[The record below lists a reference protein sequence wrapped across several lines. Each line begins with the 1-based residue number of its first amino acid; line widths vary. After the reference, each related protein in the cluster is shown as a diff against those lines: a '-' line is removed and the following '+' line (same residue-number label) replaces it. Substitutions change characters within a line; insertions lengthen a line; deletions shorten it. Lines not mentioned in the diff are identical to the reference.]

1 MPTVT
6 TKAYFY
12 LSKCPMPQ
20 STFAM
25 SCFAVYRSVG
35 LLVLLFFC
43 TLAPAQ
49 EALSDDQLAELIAEY
64 RNDARG
70 PYRGIRWFCSDG
82 STRAPRDP
90 CPDDPRAHQHAD
102 YKPAVDRLMRNQQ
115 LYFGQILTDTRYAS
129 FWDAGEDHNRLKQYQ
144 LNNYLVSVDN
154 GWILEKARYYRG
166 AFQVEDEEE
175 WGRKF
180 LQWLL
185 SKEEVLR
192 TDYYLIAQAA
202 RDIPHRGDTDLNQRI
217 RARSK
222 EIADRYTEFMD
233 LRIKIHGRPGAEDA
247 GAVRSFMN
255 EHVDALRDQDLYDT
269 ATELVGD
276 IDHAYGGS
284 GLASIIDLLGSLPQS
299 DSLYRRIDAF
309 ATTHSDTGKVI
320 NAVARFTAATELSLA
335 IRRSL
340 VADARRAAQRL
351 TLLDINNELGDLIFR
366 TAGNWRPTV
375 AREQME
381 KICYL
386 GQAATGAGFV
396 ELWEHEAGGARLAD
410 PNYQYIW
417 PDMLTAYLDNA
428 RRFVEWGTATN
439 RATYAGVVER
449 YAAFEPKALGFL
461 DDRIR
466 ASVLL
471 PLGQAVGELGDWLA
485 SNSESGNAILD
496 IATQAQARGL
506 NAGYARGVLHLIEG
520 APDEVEV
527 NNRDI
532 FVFSRPPADL
542 KPVGGIMTVSEG
554 NMVSHV
560 QLLARNLGIPN
571 AVLTEQQ
578 FRELRPYAG
587 EKVFYAVSPS
597 GAVIMKPVGQM
608 NDTERELFAVR
619 ERSQERIR
627 VPIDRIDL
635 STRDILNMRDVGSE
649 DSGVRCGPK
658 AANLGQLKRLFP
670 DNVVEGLVI
679 PFGVFREHL
688 DQHMPG
694 QPAGTSY
701 WTFLNDRFTRARAM
715 EAGGS
720 DEAEIEAYTLEQLA
734 TLREAIAEI
743 KIQGKLIAQLRSG
756 FSETLGDR
764 FGAVPVFL
772 RSDTNMEDLADFTGA
787 GLNKTVF
794 NVVRETAILNGI
806 KEVWASPYTERSYRW
821 RQRYLL
827 NPENVFPSIL
837 IIPSVDVDYSGVMIT
852 KGVTTS
858 NQDDVTVAF
867 SRGAGGAV
875 DGQAAE
881 SYLLDHT
888 GRFTLQAPARERL
901 HRRLPVTGG
910 SVMVPAAFDAPVLKQ
925 RNLVDLYQLGR
936 RVEEVMPTAPGVSSE
951 GPYDVELGF
960 QDDKIWLFQ
969 IRPFV
974 ENSQAQGSEYL
985 QSLSPAKTEGVYIDL
1000 ASAL

>member
-1 MPTVT
+1 MCCL
-6 TKAYFY
+6 AAFG
-12 LSKCPMPQ
+12 
-20 STFAM
+20 
-25 SCFAVYRSVG
+25 RSVG
-35 LLVLLFFC
+35 LFVLFLLSGLVV
-43 TLAPAQ
+43 AQ
-49 EALSDDQLAELIAEY
+49 EPLTDREIAELIATY
-64 RNDARG
+64 RDDPRG
-70 PYRGIRWFCSDG
+70 PYRGIFWFCSDG
-82 STRAPRDP
+82 STRAARDP
-90 CPDDPRAHQHAD
+90 CPDDARAHQHAD
-102 YKPAVDRLMRNQQ
+102 YRPAIDRLMRDQQ
-115 LYFGQILTDTRYAS
+115 LYFGQILTDTRFAS
-129 FWDAGEDHNRLKQYQ
+129 FWDAEQDHDRLKQYQ
-144 LNNYLVSVDN
+144 LNNYLVGVDE
-154 GWILEKARYYRG
+154 GWILEKARFYRG
-166 AFQVEDEEE
+166 AFQVEDEEA
-175 WGRKF
+175 WGRRF
-180 LQWLL
+180 FQWLL
-185 SKEEVLR
+185 ARDGVLR

-202 RDIPHRGDTDLNQRI
+202 RDIPHGGDTDLNQRI

-222 EIADRYTEFMD
+222 EIADGYPAFMN
-233 LRIKIHGRPGAEDA
+233 LRIKIHGRPAAEDA
-247 GAVRSFMN
+247 TAVRDFMATH
-255 EHVDALRDQDLYDT
+255 EAELRSNSLYEP
-269 ATELVGD
+269 AAELAAD
-276 IDHAYGGS
+276 IDDAYGGS
-284 GLASIIDLLGSLPQS
+284 GLASISDLLDGLPK
-299 DSLYRRIDAF
+299 
-309 ATTHSDTGKVI
+309 SDTLHDRITTFLTTQSATDGDDDRP
-320 NAVARFTAATELSLA
+320 NPVARLTAAAELSLA

-340 VADARRAAQRL
+340 VNDDRPASPRL
-351 TLLDINNELGDLIFR
+351 TLLDINNALGDLVFR
-366 TAGNWRPTV
+366 TAADWQPTV

-396 ELWEHEAGGARLAD
+396 ELWEHDAGGPLLAD
-410 PNYQYIW
+410 PNYQYVW
-417 PDMLTAYLDNA
+417 PRMLTAYLDNA

-439 RATYAGVVER
+439 RATYAEVVER

-485 SNSESGNAILD
+485 SNSESGNDILD

-542 KPVGGIMTVSEG
+542 KPVGGILTVSEG

-571 AVLTEQQ
+571 AVVTEQQ
-578 FRELRPYAG
+578 FQELRPYAG
-587 EKVFYAVSPS
+587 EEVFYAVSPS
-597 GAVIMKPVGQM
+597 GAVVMKPVTEM

-627 VPIDRIDL
+627 VPVDRIDL
-635 STRDILNMRDVGSE
+635 STRDVLNLRNVGSE
-649 DSGVRCGPK
+649 DSGIRCGPK
-658 AANLGQLKRLFP
+658 AANLGQLKQLFP
-670 DNVVEGLVI
+670 ENVVEGLVI

-688 DQHMPG
+688 DQQMPG
-694 QPAGTSY
+694 QPPGTSY
-701 WTFLNDRFTRARAM
+701 WTFLNDRFTRAKAM
-715 EAGGS
+715 ENDGS
-720 DEAEIEAYTLEQLA
+720 SERDIEAYTLAQLA
-734 TLREAIAEI
+734 TLRQAILEI

-756 FSETLGDR
+756 FSEVLGDR

-794 NVVRETAILNGI
+794 NVVKETAILDGI
-806 KEVWASPYTERSYRW
+806 REVWASPYTERSYRW

-852 KGVTTS
+852 KGVTTGE
-858 NQDDVTVAF
+858 QDDITVAF

-881 SYLLDHT
+881 SYLLDQT

-910 SVMVPAAFDAPVLKQ
+910 SVMVPAAFDRPILK
-925 RNLVDLYQLGR
+925 RKNLVDLYQLGQ
-936 RVEEVMPTAPGVSSE
+936 RVEAVMPTAPGVTSE

-960 QDDKIWLFQ
+960 EDDKIWLFQ

-985 QSLSPAKTEGVYIDL
+985 QGLSPAKEEGVYIDL
-1000 ASAL
+1000 ASSL

>member
-1 MPTVT
+1 M
-6 TKAYFY
+6 Y
-12 LSKCPMPQ
+12 LSTP
-20 STFAM
+20 SI
-25 SCFAVYRSVG
+25 RSFSLTI
-35 LLVLLFFC
+35 LLSVA
-43 TLAPAQ
+43 TLATAQ
-49 EALSDDQLAELIAEY
+49 TDLSATRIAELVTEF
-64 RNDARG
+64 RNDPRG
-70 PYRGIRWFCSDG
+70 PYKGIFWFCSDG
-82 STRAPRDP
+82 SIRAARDP
-90 CPDDPRAHQHAD
+90 CPNDDSAHQHAD
-102 YKPAVDRLMRNQQ
+102 YKPVVDRLMRDEQ
-115 LYFGQILTDTRYAS
+115 LYFGQILTDTRYAD
-129 FWDAGEDHNRLKQYQ
+129 FWDDGMDHSRLKQYQ
-144 LNNYLVSVDN
+144 LNNYLTNTDN
-154 GWILEKARYYRG
+154 GWVLEKARFYRG

-180 LQWLL
+180 FQWLL
-185 SKEEVLR
+185 AKDDVLR
-192 TDYYLIAQAA
+192 TDFYLIMQAA

-217 RARSK
+217 RAKSK
-222 EIADRYTEFMD
+222 EIADSYPDFME
-233 LRIKIHGRPGAEDA
+233 LRIKIHGRPAAEDA
-247 GAVRSFMN
+247 DAVRAFM
-255 EHVDALRDQDLYDT
+255 EQHDAQLKSKQLYAA
-269 ATELVGD
+269 ATQLVED
-276 IDHAYGGS
+276 IDTAYGGS
-284 GLASIIDLLGSLPQS
+284 DLATIADLVTALPES
-299 DSLYRRIDAF
+299 DSLRSLIRSF
-309 ATTHSDTGKVI
+309 V
-320 NAVARFTAATELSLA
+320 NAQSAMEGSTESISRLTAAADLSLRIRSNLA
-335 IRRSL
+335 ITP
-340 VADARRAAQRL
+340 RRAQHRL
-351 TLLDINNELGDLIFR
+351 ALIDINNELGDLIFR
-366 TAGNWRPTV
+366 SAADWSPQTARQ
-375 AREQME
+375 QME

-386 GQAATGAGFV
+386 GQAAAGAGFV
-396 ELWEHEAGGARLAD
+396 ELWEFEQGGSQLAD

-417 PDMLTAYLDNA
+417 PGMLNAYLDNA

-439 RATYAGVVER
+439 RSTYAEVVER
-449 YAAFEPKALGFL
+449 YATFEPKALGFL

-466 ASVLL
+466 GSVLL
-471 PLGQAVGELGDWLA
+471 PLGEAVGALGDWLA
-485 SNSESGNAILD
+485 RNSQSGNAILD

-506 NAGYARGVLHLIEG
+506 NAGYARGILHLIEG
-520 APDEVEV
+520 TPDEVEV

-571 AVLTEQQ
+571 AVLTDQQ
-578 FRELRPYAG
+578 FAELQPYAG
-587 EKVFYAVSPS
+587 EEVFFAVSPA
-597 GAVIMKPVGQM
+597 GTVIMKPVDEM
-608 NDTERELFAVR
+608 NDTEQALFTVQ
-619 ERSQERIR
+619 ERKQERIR
-627 VPIDRIDL
+627 VPVDRIDL
-635 STRDILNMRDVGSE
+635 TTRDVLNMRDVGSE

-688 DQHMPG
+688 DQAMPG
-694 QPAGTSY
+694 QPAGTTY
-701 WTFLNDRFTRARAM
+701 WTFLNDRFAQATAM
-715 EAGGS
+715 EERGQAA
-720 DEAEIEAYTLEQLA
+720 AEVEAYTLDQLA

-756 FSETLGDR
+756 FSEVLGGR
-764 FGAVPVFL
+764 FGDVPVFL

-794 NVVRETAILNGI
+794 NVVNETAILNGI

-837 IIPSVDVDYSGVMIT
+837 VIPSVDVNHSGVMIT
-852 KGVTTS
+852 KGVTTG
-858 NQDDVTVAF
+858 NQDDITVAF

-910 SVMVPAAFDAPVLKQ
+910 SVMVPAAFDQSVLSR
-925 RNLVDLYQLGR
+925 RNLTDLYVLGQ
-936 RVEEVMPTAPGVSSE
+936 RVEEVMPQAPGVSSE

-960 QDDKIWLFQ
+960 EGDKIWLFQ

-974 ENSQAQGSEYL
+974 ENSKAQSSEYL
-985 QSLSPAKTEGVYIDL
+985 QSISPPEREGVYIDL
-1000 ASAL
+1000 HSSL

>member
-1 MPTVT
+1 MCRP
-6 TKAYFY
+6 AI
-12 LSKCPMPQ
+12 LRR
-20 STFAM
+20 
-25 SCFAVYRSVG
+25 FAVLFV
-35 LLVLLFFC
+35 VLLFGSNL
-43 TLAPAQ
+43 TGQDVLTDQ
-49 EALSDDQLAELIAEY
+49 ELTDLIDTYRDDP
-64 RNDARG
+64 RG
-70 PYRGIRWFCSDG
+70 PYRGILWFCSDG
-82 STRAPRDP
+82 TTRAPRDP

-102 YKPAVDRLMRNQQ
+102 YKPAVDRLMRNQD
-115 LYFGQILTDTRYAS
+115 LYFGQILTDTRYAA
-129 FWDAGEDHNRLKQYQ
+129 FWDAEADHSRLKQYQ
-144 LNNYLVSVDN
+144 LNNYLVNVDN
-154 GWILEKARYYRG
+154 GWILEKARFYRG
-166 AFQVEDEEE
+166 AFQVEDEEA

-180 LQWLL
+180 FQWLL
-185 SKEEVLR
+185 GQDELLR
-192 TDYYLIAQAA
+192 TNYYLIAQAA

-222 EIADRYTEFMD
+222 DIADRYPEFMD

-247 GAVRSFMN
+247 GAVREFMAAH
-255 EHVDALRDQDLYDT
+255 EQALRDNNLYEG
-269 ATELVGD
+269 ASELVID
-276 IDHAYGGS
+276 IASAYGGS
-284 GLASIIDLLGSLPQS
+284 GLASITDLLSSVSQ
-299 DSLYRRIDAF
+299 DDTLYRRIGAF
-309 ATTHSDTGKVI
+309 VTTQSATGEREHVI
-320 NAVARFTAATELSLA
+320 ARLTAATELSLA

-340 VADARRAAQRL
+340 VDDPRRATQRL
-351 TLLDINNELGDLIFR
+351 ALLDINNELGDLIFR
-366 TAGNWRPTV
+366 TASDWQPTV

-396 ELWEHEAGGARLAD
+396 ELWEHDAGGALLAD

-439 RATYAGVVER
+439 RATYAEVVER

-485 SNSESGNAILD
+485 SNSESGNAIVD
-496 IATQAQARGL
+496 IPTQAQARGL

-520 APDEVEV
+520 TPDEVEV
-527 NNRDI
+527 NNRDV

-578 FRELRPYAG
+578 FQELKPYAG
-587 EKVFYAVSPS
+587 EEVFYAVSPS
-597 GAVIMKPVGQM
+597 GAVIMKPVGDM
-608 NDTERELFAVR
+608 NHTERDLFAVR

-627 VPIDRIDL
+627 VPVDRIDL
-635 STRDILNMRDVGSE
+635 TTRDILNMRNVGSE

-670 DNVVEGLVI
+670 DKVVEGLVI

-688 DQHMPG
+688 DQQMPG

-701 WTFLNDRFTRARAM
+701 WTFLNDRFTRAGAM
-715 EAGGS
+715 EQAGS
-720 DEAEIEAYTLEQLA
+720 SEAEIETYTLEQLA

-743 KIQGKLIAQLRSG
+743 RVQGKLIAQLRSG
-756 FSETLGDR
+756 FSDVLGDR

-794 NVVRETAILNGI
+794 NVVKETAILDGI

-852 KGVTTS
+852 KGVTTG
-858 NQDDVTVAF
+858 NQDDITVAF

-910 SVMVPAAFDAPVLKQ
+910 SVMVPAAFDAPVLNQ
-925 RNLVDLYQLGR
+925 RNLVDLYELGQ

-985 QSLSPAKTEGVYIDL
+985 QSLSPARTEGVYIDL
-1000 ASAL
+1000 ASPL